1 MVVDR
6 GSVNDHSYTIIEP
19 NRMAVAVMDL
29 NKHRPANS
37 SSVGVS
43 NADAM
48 IPVAPEQRKTAAPT
62 LRPDAPLRK
71 LTKELLSTYKKINQI
86 YYARKKQIQQQAAVT
101 AAAAVKATSSTSSS
115 SQMVVEAGPESYDDE
130 NYDYRIRIGEVFNER
145 FVIDRIIGKGSFG
158 QVVKAF
164 DQQTNEYVAIKVIKS
179 KKPFRQQAKTEITI
193 LEFLNSRDPKDN
205 CFVVRLRDQFMW
217 RNHQCLVFEMLS
229 YNLYE
234 LLRNTHFTGVSLPLI
249 RKFARQLL
257 NTLDFLSSP
266 DVNVIHC
273 DLKPENIMLRHPKRS
288 AIKVIDFGSSCFND
302 QRMYSYIQSRFYRSP
317 EVLLGLPYSVAIDM
331 WSLGCILVEMHTG
344 EPLFSGQDE
353 VEQVGRICDILG
365 MPPVQMIT
373 ASPKAAKYFSQ
384 TIDLQYRLKRTGRKS
399 TFVARPL
406 ADILGVTTGGPNGR
420 RQNDPGHSEVD
431 YLRFKHL
438 IERMLDMNPQTRITP
453 AEALRHS
460 FFRETTDE
468 AINTVISCI
477 TPSIP
482 SMPKNNTAVHTS
494 SSSSSSHSAN
504 SRVPEDKA
512 SHEPMLTEQTQTD
525 SVSFAVVC
533 PRCTATSISSG
544 VSISSDLPSL
554 PCTCASSA
562 SSSSSSSSF
571 PFASSSHNPSAPVY
585 AAAGGTDTVVVGGSQ
600 PVVHVTQMAV
610 DTSMASGNKPS
621 SLFKLQQPTLAAA
634 SSFSHHAVNKIRR
647 RQHRP
652 GSAPPVSTDEADR
665 PPVS

>member
-37 SSVGVS
+37 SSVGMS
-43 NADAM
+43 NSDTL
-48 IPVAPEQRKTAAPT
+48 IPVAAEPQKAAAPT
-62 LRPDAPLRK
+62 LRTDAPMRK

-101 AAAAVKATSSTSSS
+101 AAAATVKATSSTSSS
-115 SQMVVEAGPESYDDE
+115 SQMVVDAGPESYDDE

-384 TIDLQYRLKRTGRKS
+384 TIDFQYRLKRTGRKS
-399 TFVARPL
+399 NFVARPL

-482 SMPKNNTAVHTS
+482 SVSKINTAVHTS
-494 SSSSSSHSAN
+494 SSSSSHTD
-504 SRVPEDKA
+504 SRVPQVPT

-554 PCTCASSA
+554 PCTCATSA

-571 PFASSSHNPSAPVY
+571 PFAPSSQNASAP
-585 AAAGGTDTVVVGGSQ
+585 VVGGSQ

-610 DTSMASGNKPS
+610 DTSMSSGKPS
-621 SLFKLQQPTLAAA
+621 SLFKLQQPTLAVA